1 MADARANCGENSW
14 AVHLE
19 RSLPLVLLCDA
30 ASALVT
36 TAERQLLADHGKL
49 PRVVAGEV
57 EDPGPLL
64 VDESGTLVRPEA
76 GY

>member
-1 MADARANCGENSW
+1 MHAPTVVDSW

-30 ASALVT
+30 ASALLT

-64 VDESGTLVRPEA
+64 VDESGNPSTLVRPEA